1 MAKIFPSIFPYD
13 LDSPELQ
20 KLGIIV
26 EYEVYNKLKKF
37 SDDFE
42 IFCGPKFLKK
52 NIHGDMRD
60 GEYADFIIIH
70 KNKGILFLECKGGN
84 ISYNPNEVRWYQ
96 NKKPLKKSPIKQASD
111 GKLNLIKFLRS
122 LKYKEEI
129 NIDSIPTIHGA
140 IFPNTPKPD
149 NLRLGTDTKP
159 QMIIWAQDYDHFEE
173 SIINILNL
181 NQSTKEITD
190 DEIRIV
196 QRILYGDRL
205 DNPFKEIL
213 KHGEHMQE
221 IEFDEDQRMLYN
233 FMFGNKRLI
242 IRGLAGTGKTILAA
256 KKATEESN
264 NEKKVLVLTKT
275 VGVGRFLSLLA
286 RSKQFKRNY
295 LEISSVDGFVSN
307 FARKLKLKINN
318 PQQLEE
324 DQKRRHFD
332 EYLPET
338 CIEIFKN
345 NPEKKFDV
353 LIVDE
358 GQDFHQNWYQA
369 LKHIIKDDGH
379 MFIFYDP
386 LQTQISNSM
395 ADTLNENKDNFP
407 HFNLTANYRN
417 SSTITVFL
425 SKLINK
431 FYQNT
436 NVGYSKL
443 SKFDGKKPEFI
454 SADNFDDMIK
464 KSTNKILKLIKEEK
478 FVGRD
483 IAVLSDKSM
492 KPSNNNSQISLR
504 NLLEEN
510 GLEVISA
517 REYALPYIRENLE
530 NNVTFD
536 SIKRF
541 KGLEKPI
548 ILLVNLEEN
557 LNDEK
562 KMRDI
567 YSGLSRARGH
577 LIIVSNQNSINFL
590 KELYAT

>member
-13 LDSPELQ
+13 LDSPEMQ
-20 KLGIIV
+20 KLGIKV
-26 EYEVYNKLKKF
+26 EYEVYNKLKKL
-37 SDDFE
+37 SDNFE

-60 GEYADFIIIH
+60 GEYSDFIIIH
-70 KNKGILFLECKGGN
+70 KEKGILFLECKGGI
-84 ISYNPNEVRWYQ
+84 ISFNPIEGKWYQ
-96 NKKPLKKSPIKQASD
+96 NKKVLKKSPLKQAND
-111 GKLNLIKFLRS
+111 GKLNLINLLKS
-122 LKYKEEI
+122 IKYKEEI

-140 IFPNTPKPD
+140 LFPNTPKPSD
-149 NLRLGTDTKP
+149 SKLGTDVKP
-159 QMIIWAQDYDHFEE
+159 EMLIWAQDYEAFEQ
-173 SIINILNL
+173 SITNLLDLNRT
-181 NQSTKEITD
+181 QKVITD
-190 DEIRIV
+190 IERQKI
-196 QRILYGDRL
+196 QKILYGDRL

-213 KHGEHMQE
+213 KYGEHMQE

-233 FMFGNKRLI
+233 FMFENKRLI

-275 VGVGRFLSLLA
+275 VGVGRFLSLLT
-286 RSKQFKRNY
+286 RSKQFKRNF

-307 FARKLKLKINN
+307 LARKLKVKINN
-318 PQQLEE
+318 PQQLNDEE
-324 DQKRRHFD
+324 KRHHFD
-332 EYLPET
+332 EYLPKT
-338 CIEIFKN
+338 CIDIFKK
-345 NPEKKFDV
+345 NPDKKFDV
-353 LIVDE
+353 LIIDE
-358 GQDFHQNWYQA
+358 GQDFHQNWYEA
-369 LKHIIKDDGH
+369 LKHIVKDDGH
-379 MFIFYDP
+379 MFVFYDP
-386 LQTQISNSM
+386 LQRQISNSM
-395 ADTLNENKDNFP
+395 ADTLNKNVDNYP
-407 HFNLTANYRN
+407 YFNLTANYRN

-436 NVGYSKL
+436 NVSYSKF

-454 SADNFDDMIK
+454 AANDFDDLVK
-464 KSTNKILKLIKEEK
+464 KSTNKILKLIKEEN

-492 KPSNNNSQISLR
+492 RPSNNNSQMSLR

-557 LNDEK
+557 LNDQK

>member
-1 MAKIFPSIFPYD
+1 MAKIFPSIFPYS
-13 LDSPELQ
+13 LDDPEML
-20 KLGIIV
+20 KLGIQT
-26 EYEVYNKLKKF
+26 EYDVYSKFKKF

-42 IFCGPKFLKK
+42 ILCGPKFLKK

-84 ISYNPNEVRWYQ
+84 ISYNPNESRWYQ
-96 NKKPLKKSPIKQASD
+96 NKKPLKKGPIKQASD
-111 GKLNLIKFLRS
+111 GKLNLINLLKS
-122 LKYKEEI
+122 LKYKEDI

-140 IFPNTPKPD
+140 VFPNTPKPSGF
-149 NLRLGTDTKP
+149 RLGTDVKP
-159 QMIIWAQDYDHFEE
+159 EMLIWAQDFENFE
-173 SIINILNL
+173 QSIINLLEL
-181 NQSTKEITD
+181 NQSHKLITD
-190 DEIRIV
+190 SEKQKI
-196 QRILYGDRL
+196 QKILYGDRL

-213 KHGEHMQE
+213 KYGEHMQE

-233 FMFGNKRLI
+233 FMFDNKRLI

-275 VGVGRFLSLLA
+275 VGVGRFLSLLT

-307 FARKLKLKINN
+307 FARKLKIKINN
-318 PQQLEE
+318 PQQLNDDE
-324 DQKRRHFD
+324 KRNHFD

-369 LKHIIKDDGH
+369 LKHIVKEDGH
-379 MFIFYDP
+379 MFVFYDP
-386 LQTQISNSM
+386 LQRQISNSM
-395 ADTLNENKDNFP
+395 ADTLNENKDNYP
-407 HFNLTANYRN
+407 YFNLTANYRN
-417 SSTITVFL
+417 SSSITAFL

-436 NVGYSKL
+436 NASYSKL

-454 SADNFDDMIK
+454 SADNFDDLVK
-464 KSTNKILKLIKEEK
+464 KSTNKILKLIKEEN

-492 KPSNNNSQISLR
+492 RPSNNNSQMSLR

-557 LNDEK
+557 LNDET

-577 LIIVSNQNSINFL
+577 LIIISNQNSINFL
-590 KELYAT
+590 KELYAA

>member
-1 MAKIFPSIFPYD
+1 MAKIFPSIFPYN
-13 LDSPELQ
+13 LDDPEML
-20 KLGIIV
+20 KLGIQT
-26 EYEVYNKLKKF
+26 EYEVYSKLKKF

-42 IFCGPKFLKK
+42 ILCGPKFLKK

-84 ISYNPNEVRWYQ
+84 ISYNPNESRWYQ
-96 NKKPLKKSPIKQASD
+96 NKKPLKKGPIKQASD
-111 GKLNLIKFLRS
+111 GKLNLINLLKS
-122 LKYKEEI
+122 LKYKEDI

-140 IFPNTPKPD
+140 VFPNTPKPSGF
-149 NLRLGTDTKP
+149 RLGTDVKP
-159 QMIIWAQDYDHFEE
+159 EMLIWAQDFENFE
-173 SIINILNL
+173 QSIINLLEL
-181 NQSTKEITD
+181 NQSHKLITD
-190 DEIRIV
+190 SEKQKI
-196 QRILYGDRL
+196 QKILYGDRL

-213 KHGEHMQE
+213 KYGEHMQE

-275 VGVGRFLSLLA
+275 VGVGRFLSLLT
-286 RSKQFKRNY
+286 RSKQFKRGY

-307 FARKLKLKINN
+307 FARKLKIKINN
-318 PQQLEE
+318 PQQLNDDE
-324 DQKRRHFD
+324 KKHHFD

-345 NPEKKFDV
+345 NPEKKFDF

-369 LKHIIKDDGH
+369 LKHIVKEDGH
-379 MFIFYDP
+379 MFVFYDP
-386 LQTQISNSM
+386 LQRQISNSM
-395 ADTLNENKDNFP
+395 ADTLNENKDNYP
-407 HFNLTANYRN
+407 YFNLTANYRN
-417 SSTITVFL
+417 SSSITAFL

-436 NVGYSKL
+436 NASYSKL

-454 SADNFDDMIK
+454 SADNFDDLVK
-464 KSTNKILKLIKEEK
+464 KSTNKILKLIKEEN

-492 KPSNNNSQISLR
+492 RPSNNNSQMSLR

-557 LNDEK
+557 LNDET

-577 LIIVSNQNSINFL
+577 LIIISNQNSINFL
-590 KELYAT
+590 KELYAA